1 MAKLNSKKIKEDS
14 MLQFITILS
23 ISTILS
29 VAAYKMQHSEM
40 QGSKK
45 LQLDT
50 NTANS
55 ALLQLSSYSA
65 D

>member
-1 MAKLNSKKIKEDS
+1 

-40 QGSKK
+40 QAGKK

-50 NTANS
+50 RTANS
-55 ALLQLSSYSA
+55 ALLQLSSYST